1 MHQTVSAVN
10 EKVKVIKTTNAQ
22 SDFLK
27 TLACKS
33 IDMEARLRWN
43 NLIFRGFIENYGQ
56 DCTQM

>member
-33 IDMEARLRWN
+33 IDMEARLR
-43 NLIFRGFIENYGQ
+43 
-56 DCTQM
+56 